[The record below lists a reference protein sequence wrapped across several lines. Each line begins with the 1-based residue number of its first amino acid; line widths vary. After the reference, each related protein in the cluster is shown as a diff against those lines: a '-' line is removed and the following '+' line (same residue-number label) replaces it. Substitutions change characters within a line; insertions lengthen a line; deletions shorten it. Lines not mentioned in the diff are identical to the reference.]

1 MANELEIFLS
11 KNAIALSALV
21 IACAGLGHSFFIGQR
36 DKEKLRARSRFFPK
50 YKDENDEKIHDARI
64 SIEAVNTGRRLIIL
78 TGLGASY
85 DDNNSR
91 TMYLGKHP
99 DGIELKEKQRYPVDS
114 SDVDFLIVDMQ
125 SGAGAID
132 FWFEDS
138 LGNKHRVKGAK
149 RHLLMY
155 FQSQKN

>member
-1 MANELEIFLS
+1 
-11 KNAIALSALV
+11 
-21 IACAGLGHSFFIGQR
+21 
-36 DKEKLRARSRFFPK
+36 LRAPVSAILFSLAKETKKNFGRGADFYQK
-50 YKDENDEKIHDARI
+50 NKDENDEKIHDARI

-85 DDNNSR
+85 DNNSR

-99 DGIELKEKQRYPVDS
+99 DGIELKEKQRYLVDS

-138 LGNKHRVKGAK
+138 LGDKHRVKGTK

-155 FQSQKN
+155 FQSQKIEDKLQNLGKNKKL